1 MIQFIEKISM
11 NVRLKDIAKRLNLSE
26 STVSR
31 ALSDHPR
38 ISKSTK
44 TKVKAIAKTLHYR
57 PNLIAKSLK
66 LRNTNTI
73 GLIIGDITNP
83 FYPDIVKSAEDIAH
97 RNGFNIILCNSD
109 YDPEKELQYLNIL
122 MGKRVD
128 GMLITPVGNT
138 SKLQALLKQNNVP
151 FVFIDSKP
159 TLKHNF
165 NCVYAD
171 LEFGAYTA
179 VKYLIALGHTRIA
192 LINGPKTTSPCL
204 QLERGFEKAMHEF
217 NLEIRRKYIKECNL
231 KMSGGYEAMKELLHL
246 HEIAVPT
253 AVLFISDTTA
263 IGAYE
268 AVEEEGMQIPQNI
281 SIIGYDDIPESKH
294 LSPPLTTIAQPKSD
308 LGEKAISLL
317 LEGLRNRWNVKHQI
331 IRLLPE
337 LVIRKSTAPPKEK
350 CIAP

>member
-1 MIQFIEKISM
+1 MIEKIPMS
-11 NVRLKDIAKRLNLSE
+11 VRIKDIAKQLNLSE

-38 ISKSTK
+38 ISKSTRR
-44 TKVKAIAKTLHYR
+44 KVKAVAKTLHYH

-138 SKLQALLKQNNVP
+138 AKLRALLKQNNVP

-159 TLKHNF
+159 TTKNNF
-165 NCVYAD
+165 DCVFAD

-179 VKYLIALGHTRIA
+179 VKYLIELGHTRIA
-192 LINGPKTTSPCL
+192 LVNGPRITSPCR
-204 QLERGFEKAMHEF
+204 QLEMGFEKAMRES
-217 NLEIRRKYIKECNL
+217 NIKIDDEYLKQCNL
-231 KMSGGYEAMKELLHL
+231 KMAGGYKAMKQLLHL
-246 HEIAVPT
+246 CETAMPT
-253 AVLFISDTTA
+253 AVLFISDKTA

-268 AVEEEGMQIPQNI
+268 AIEEEGLRIPENI
-281 SIIGYDDIPESKH
+281 SIIGYDDIPEAKH

-317 LEGLRNRWNVKHQI
+317 LKGLKNRWNVKHQT